1 MSYERIMAEL
11 SPEQLRAARADRNAV
26 VAAGA
31 GSGKTRVLA
40 ARFAYLVI
48 ERGIPVDRVLA
59 LTFTEKAATEMR
71 GRIFKILRE
80 AGHPL
85 ADRAV
90 ADFSSARIG
99 TIDSFCHSIARNASR
114 RYGVAPDFAI
124 DQEGAETLAGALALP
139 FFLERRSH
147 PAIARLLRSYT
158 QAELVERLFARTMTE
173 HARVSAPLDFDA
185 FLRAQRTEVAERFPA
200 LATEADRVATR
211 LGEIGR
217 EMGGKAGDSF
227 RDIADKAVG
236 VPSLDDR
243 SAIAAFLC
251 LARDLCAVKMILPK
265 KDPILAEEAKE
276 LRARL
281 KEELYPDL
289 VSLAN
294 FAMSEGHIGEV
305 FSLLAEFQERYLAAI
320 RESGTLTF
328 ADVSR
333 MAVDALVADPGL
345 RRSYKISIDSIMIDE
360 FQDDNQLQRDLLF
373 LVAERADRDERSVPG
388 PEDILGDRLF
398 FVGDEKQS
406 IYRFRGADVSCF
418 RRLAADLSGG
428 DAGHSLGVNYRT
440 ERALVDAFNAILPS
454 VFTKPGDWPD
464 GELPLHEASFAP
476 IGSSRD
482 SAALSPSFEIVL
494 VSEPGDDEDL
504 TAAEAEAGEVAR
516 RVRELVDSGY
526 LVRDEADKEGKRAR
540 PCRYSDVA
548 ILFRAGTH
556 QHLYERYLREASIP
570 VKSETLRG
578 LFNEAPI
585 NDLYALLRLAVYP
598 HDDAAYAALLR
609 SPLAP
614 VGDAA
619 FARAMLS
626 RRAGR
631 EARKPIEP
639 FAEELDDALPP
650 TDREAWSRAR
660 DLYRSVRN
668 DADRLPAAELITRL
682 WYAEGYRYVLLE
694 DPSLHR
700 YAEFF
705 DYFYELARRDDL
717 KGLPLAVFLDRV
729 ALLIAKDERVDGID
743 VPVGSV
749 EGVRLMSVHK
759 SKGLEFPV
767 VFLIGAGGSGRRAGE
782 RSPVAYSERS
792 GISVNADPSPE
803 VANGGSDAQANYFY
817 RRDLAAEAEQGIAE
831 LRRLLYVGMTRAE
844 VRLAVVGRS
853 PLAAEPETSA
863 DPTDGGDLYSR
874 VAAWREKRVE
884 AAAEK
889 RQQVKPASFI
899 DLLLPAFA
907 NGPIAGISVEEVASA
922 APRRATP
929 RVALPSRD
937 ALAARYAAAPIA
949 SYPPAPRRVFAAT
962 ELREALAGTSAHTAA
977 SGPAATDRDAL
988 DALLDRTE
996 VSPADFGTYAHRAI
1010 EARFTGLAPAIPDD
1024 LRATVDSFADRFFAS
1039 ELGGLARE
1047 AAFLRSE
1054 YEFLTRY
1061 ETLAPTALV
1070 SGKIDLVFRSKG
1082 RLFVVD
1088 YKTDRVEDPSVHAD
1102 QLAVYRKAVRDLFGA
1117 EPEAWL
1123 FYLRSGRAIRVG

>member
-1 MSYERIMAEL
+1 MNYERIMAEL
-11 SPEQLRAARADRNAV
+11 SPAQRRAARADRNAV

-40 ARFAYLVI
+40 ARFAYLVV
-48 ERGIPVDRVLA
+48 ERGIPVDRILA

-71 GRIFKILRE
+71 GRIFKMLRE
-80 AGHPL
+80 AGHPS

-99 TIDSFCHSIARNASR
+99 TIDSFCHAIARNASR
-114 RYGVAPDFAI
+114 QYGVAPDFAI
-124 DQEGAETLAGALALP
+124 DQEGAESLADALALP

-185 FLRAQRTEVAERFPA
+185 FLRAQRAEVAERFPA
-200 LATEADRVATR
+200 LAAEADRAAAR
-211 LGEIGR
+211 LGAIGR
-217 EMGGKAGDSF
+217 EMGGKAGEAF
-227 RDIADKAVG
+227 RDIADKAIG
-236 VPSLDDR
+236 VPSLADR
-243 SAIAAFLC
+243 SAIAAFLG
-251 LARDLCAVKMILPK
+251 LAKELCAVKMILPK
-265 KDPILAEEAKE
+265 KDPILADEAKE

-281 KEELYPDL
+281 KEDLYPDL
-289 VSLAN
+289 LSLAN
-294 FAMSEGHIGEV
+294 FAMNEGHIAEV
-305 FSLLAEFQERYLAAI
+305 FSLLAEFQGRYLDAI

-333 MAVDALVADPGL
+333 MAVDALVSDPGL
-345 RRSYKISIDSIMIDE
+345 RRSYKSSIDSIMIDE

-373 LVAERADRDERSVPG
+373 LVAERSDRNELSVPG

-418 RRLAADLSGG
+418 RRLAADLAGG

-440 ERALVDAFNAILPS
+440 ERALVDAFNAVLPS

-464 GELPLHEASFAP
+464 GEIPLHEASFAP
-476 IGSSRD
+476 IEASRD

-516 RVRELVDSGY
+516 RVHELVDSGY
-526 LVRDEADKEGKRAR
+526 LVRDESDKEGKRAR
-540 PCRYSDVA
+540 ACRYSDVA

-639 FAEELDDALPP
+639 FAEELDSALSIE
-650 TDREAWSRAR
+650 DREAWSRAR
-660 DLYRSVRN
+660 DLYRSVRA

-729 ALLIAKDERVDGID
+729 ASLIAKDERVDGID

-767 VFLIGAGGSGRRAGE
+767 VFLVGAGGSGRRAGA
-782 RSPVAYSERS
+782 RTPVAYSERS
-792 GISVNADPSPE
+792 GISVNADPSPD
-803 VANGGSDAQANYFY
+803 VSDGGSDAQANYFY
-817 RRDLAAEAEQGIAE
+817 RRDLAAEAEQGVAE

-853 PLAAEPETSA
+853 PLPA
-863 DPTDGGDLYSR
+863 DGDDLYSR
-874 VAAWREKRVE
+874 VAAWRDKRAE
-884 AAAEK
+884 AAADR
-889 RQQVKPASFI
+889 RQRVKPASFL

-907 NGPIAGISVEEVASA
+907 NGPVAGVTVEEVAST
-922 APRRATP
+922 APKRAIP
-929 RVALPSRD
+929 RVAPQSRD

-949 SYPPAPRRVFAAT
+949 SYPPAPRRVYAAT
-962 ELREALAGTSAHTAA
+962 ELREAFADISSPNAPK
-977 SGPAATDRDAL
+977 PAERKSPDRDAF
-988 DALLDRTE
+988 DALLERTG
-996 VSPADFGTYAHRAI
+996 VSPADFGTFAHRAI
-1010 EARFTGLAPAIPDD
+1010 EARFTGLEPAIPDE
-1024 LRATVDSFADRFFAS
+1024 LRTAVDSLADRFFAS

-1047 AAFLRSE
+1047 ADFLRSE
-1054 YEFLTRY
+1054 YGFLTRY
-1061 ETLAPTALV
+1061 EALSPTALV
-1070 SGKIDLVFRSKG
+1070 SGQIDLVFRSKG

-1088 YKTDRVEDPSVHAD
+1088 YKTDRDEDPAIHAD
-1102 QLAVYRKAVRDLFGA
+1102 QLAVYRKAVRDLFA
-1117 EPEAWL
+1117 SEPETWL